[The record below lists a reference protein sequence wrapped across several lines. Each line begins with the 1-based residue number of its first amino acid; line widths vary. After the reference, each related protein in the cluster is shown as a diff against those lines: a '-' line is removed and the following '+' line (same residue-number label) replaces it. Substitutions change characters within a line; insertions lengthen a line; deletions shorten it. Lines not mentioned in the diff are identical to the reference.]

1 MPEPTTGPTAAGHTE
16 VSTDGPTTG
25 STIGLTAGWTT
36 GPTTGLTTG
45 PRTHRLRVID
55 VIAETADAH
64 SLVLQASPESADR
77 FAYRPGQFLTLKLP
91 GPDGRP
97 AARCYSL
104 ASSPHTGEPMKVTV
118 KRVPGGYGS
127 HWLCDHVT
135 AGEELEALPPV
146 GTFTPQSLDRDL
158 LLVAGG
164 SGITPVLSIAKSA
177 LVQGRSRVV
186 LLYAN
191 RDEPSAIF
199 REELR
204 ELTERHPDRLLV
216 IHWLESLQGLPAT
229 DRLSTVLTPY
239 TDRETFLC
247 GPEPLM
253 DAAEQSLRALGTPG
267 DRIHRERFFSL
278 SADVFD
284 TPAVME
290 RTTASADSTTAG
302 AGSATAAA
310 DSTTRNVSTAE
321 VELDGETRTVRWPTG
336 TPLLDVLL
344 TSGVDAPY
352 SCREGA
358 CSACTCRVVAGEVK
372 MLRNDVL
379 DDQDIAEGYVLAC
392 QAVPLTDRVGI
403 TYS

>member
-1 MPEPTTGPTAAGHTE
+1 MSEPATGPT
-16 VSTDGPTTG
+16 SG
-25 STIGLTAGWTT
+25 S
-36 GPTTGLTTG
+36 
-45 PRTHRLRVID
+45 RTHRLRVTE

-64 SLVLQASPESADR
+64 SLVLQAPPESADR

-91 GPDGRP
+91 GADGRA

-118 KRVPGGYGS
+118 KRVAGGYGS
-127 HWLCDHVT
+127 NWVCDHV
-135 AGEELEALPPV
+135 AVGDELEALPPA
-146 GTFTPQSLDRDL
+146 GTFTPDSLDTDL

-177 LVQGRSRVV
+177 LARGQGRLT

-191 RDEPSAIF
+191 RDESSVVF
-199 REELR
+199 RDELR
-204 ELTERHPDRLLV
+204 RLAEDHPDRLLV
-216 IHWLESLQGLPAT
+216 VHWLESLQGLPVAE
-229 DRLSTVLTPY
+229 RLAAVLAPY
-239 TDRETFLC
+239 ADREAFVC
-247 GPEPLM
+247 GPGPMM
-253 DAAEQSLRALGTPG
+253 DAAEQCLRALGAPG

-278 SADVFD
+278 SGDVFEA
-284 TPAVME
+284 PAAGE
-290 RTTASADSTTAG
+290 CAPAEGDST
-302 AGSATAAA
+302 A
-310 DSTTRNVSTAE
+310 D
-321 VELDGETRTVRWPTG
+321 VELDGETRTVAWPSG

-344 TSGVDAPY
+344 AAGMDAPY

-392 QAVPLTDRVGI
+392 QAVPLTDQVEI